1 MKNDLEVYAVELV
14 EYKLNIPSELT
25 FYLSKS
31 DKKTEQQRNALLLYP
46 YIHNQTISHGRAAE
60 ILGMNKY
67 ELIDIYE
74 DLGMPYYN
82 MDFAEIEDEL
92 ETFHELESNL
102 P

>member
-1 MKNDLEVYAVELV
+1 
-14 EYKLNIPSELT
+14 
-25 FYLSKS
+25 
-31 DKKTEQQRNALLLYP
+31 
-46 YIHNQTISHGRAAE
+46 
-60 ILGMNKY
+60 MNKY

-92 ETFHELESNL
+92 ETFHELEANL